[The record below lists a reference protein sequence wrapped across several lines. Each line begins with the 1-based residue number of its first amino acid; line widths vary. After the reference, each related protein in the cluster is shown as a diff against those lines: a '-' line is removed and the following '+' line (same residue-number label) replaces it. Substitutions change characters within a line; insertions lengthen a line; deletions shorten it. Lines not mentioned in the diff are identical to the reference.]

1 MGADR
6 SAVSRVGR
14 AKKNQLTVTSRPS
27 AEHLFYLLK
36 WVSHSRS
43 LILARL
49 LDLGGGE
56 GEYRDVITP
65 TRAHSRSAKYS
76 DVNQLSRETMGPG
89 SWRVVWNTLLVDG
102 SQRTGC
108 GGESQYVIT
117 GAGSLALAP
126 RGASP
131 PPRRTGVAPHHRG

>member
-76 DVNQLSRETMGPG
+76 DVNQLSRENNG
-89 SWRVVWNTLLVDG
+89 SRVLASCLEHVAGGRQPKDGLWR
-102 SQRTGC
+102 
-108 GGESQYVIT
+108 
-117 GAGSLALAP
+117 
-126 RGASP
+126 
-131 PPRRTGVAPHHRG
+131 